1 MDTTQLII
9 WIGDWMPV
17 LWVFAFGACVGSL
30 LNVLAYRLP
39 LGLDCVSPS
48 SRCPSCDTKLTWRE
62 NIPIFGWL
70 MLRGKC
76 RFCRSKISPQYP
88 IVEAFVA
95 FLWAGTYALWFVL
108 PSYGQGPFG
117 IHWASVK
124 PEWTRLGVLHVWP
137 IMLVFFSLFSCLVA
151 MTLTD
156 LKSYTI
162 PLVLPWFA
170 TAFGAVTHTAFAVY
184 VSLSGK
190 DLAPLRGTEWPWS
203 LATPAVLVGDAAAGL
218 TTLNSW
224 WWIGASIGGIVG
236 IGVGLLLLRFKL
248 IGRSFE
254 DYQAWEDAE
263 KARRGLD
270 AVGTEVPAAA
280 TPLAAAPS
288 FSTGALVGRFTLL
301 LAAIALGFFAGLQLA
316 LLANLGDWKW
326 LVAPVGSILFGAVAV
341 RLMSPELAP
350 PKPDDPTELWIAYPH
365 ARREMVKEL
374 AFLAPF
380 GLLGWLG
387 GTIATKLVTR
397 GPEIMTVSG
406 SAIETAAMP
415 PLWLNV
421 LCGTLI
427 GYLVGGGIVW
437 LVRIL
442 GSLGFQKEAMGL
454 GDVHLLAAAG
464 ACLGWIDSILA
475 FFTAAFVGL
484 FGTLIARAVTAVRTG
499 RRGGSSGT
507 LPFGPSLA
515 IACGIVVLFKPIFEW
530 GLTRLLHSEL
540 PVNIP

>member
-117 IHWASVK
+117 IQWASVK

-156 LKSYTI
+156 LKSFTI

-170 TAFGAVTHTAFAVY
+170 TAFGVVTHSAFAVY
-184 VSLSGK
+184 VGLSGK

-203 LATPAVLVGDAAAGL
+203 LATPAVQVGEAAAGL
-218 TTLNSW
+218 TTLSSW

-263 KARRGLD
+263 IAKQQ
-270 AVGTEVPAAA
+270 AAA
-280 TPLAAAPS
+280 AAG
-288 FSTGALVGRFTLL
+288 TGES
-301 LAAIALGFFAGLQLA
+301 
-316 LLANLGDWKW
+316 
-326 LVAPVGSILFGAVAV
+326 PVEQPGA
-341 RLMSPELAP
+341 
-350 PKPDDPTELWIAYPH
+350 DPTELWIAYPH

-374 AFLAPF
+374 AFLAPC
-380 GLLGWLG
+380 GVLGWLG
-387 GTIATKLVTR
+387 GQWMSGLPTR
-397 GPEIMTVSG
+397 GPDIMTATGV
-406 SAIETAAMP
+406 AIETASMP

-421 LCGTLI
+421 LSGVLL

-442 GSLGFQKEAMGL
+442 GSIGFRKEAMGL
-454 GDVHLLAAAG
+454 GDVHLLAAVG
-464 ACLGWIDSILA
+464 ACIGWIDSILT

-484 FGTLIARAVTAVRTG
+484 IGTVLAMVIASAAG
-499 RRGGSSGT
+499 KKGGPQRT

-515 IACGIVVLFKPIFEW
+515 IACAIVVLFKPLFEA
-530 GLTRLLHSEL
+530 GLTRLLHAET
-540 PVNIP
+540 PVNLP

>member
-48 SRCPSCDTKLTWRE
+48 SRCPSCETKLTWRE

-117 IHWASVK
+117 IQWASVK

-137 IMLVFFSLFSCLVA
+137 IMLVFLSLFSCLVA

-170 TAFGAVTHTAFAVY
+170 TAFGVVTHTAFAGY
-184 VSLSGK
+184 VGLSGK

-203 LATPAVLVGDAAAGL
+203 LATPAVLVGDAARGL
-218 TTLNSW
+218 TTLSSW

-236 IGVGLLLLRFKL
+236 IGVGLLLLHFKL

-254 DYQAWEDAE
+254 DYQAWEEAE
-263 KARRGLD
+263 LAKQR
-270 AVGTEVPAAA
+270 AAA
-280 TPLAAAPS
+280 GPVEVGAGEPGAGGGDPS
-288 FSTGALVGRFTLL
+288 
-301 LAAIALGFFAGLQLA
+301 
-316 LLANLGDWKW
+316 
-326 LVAPVGSILFGAVAV
+326 AV
-341 RLMSPELAP
+341 
-350 PKPDDPTELWIAYPH
+350 DPTEAWIAYPH

-374 AFLAPF
+374 AFLAPC
-380 GLLGWLG
+380 GVLGWLG
-387 GTIATKLVTR
+387 GSLAEMVPVRGEDILTTTGAAIA
-397 GPEIMTVSG
+397 
-406 SAIETAAMP
+406 TAAMP

-421 LCGTLI
+421 LSGVLL
-427 GYLVGGGIVW
+427 GYLVGGGLVW
-437 LVRIL
+437 LVRIM
-442 GSLGFQKEAMGL
+442 GSIGFRKEAMGL

-464 ACLGWIDSILA
+464 ACLGWIDSILT
-475 FFTAAFVGL
+475 FFAAAFVGL
-484 FGTLIARAVTAVRTG
+484 FGTVLARMISAS
-499 RRGGSSGT
+499 GGSKGGVFRP

-515 IACGIVVLFKPIFEW
+515 IACGIVVLFKPLFER
-530 GLTRLLHSEL
+530 GLTWLLHSETLVNL
-540 PVNIP
+540 P